1 MSDAFEEYAGSGVD
15 YNLGL
20 MQKSKFKS
28 LMAGARPAPET
39 TDRARSPARRRPR
52 ACVSPARPCCVGRS
66 ALQ

>member
-28 LMAGARPAPET
+28 LMAGARPAPNT
-39 TDRARSPARRRPR
+39 TQTA
-52 ACVSPARPCCVGRS
+52 PARPRGAGR
-66 ALQ
+66 APA